1 MSTTASAA
9 IIMSTALS
17 FLVLGLT
24 VSTMTILPAPARAAG
39 LVTSPGAKPSVGD
52 YIPRSMHIIGVDGES
67 YPRAYGMLIFDGK
80 VIALVDAKTRTI
92 MQIVSDEPR

>member
-1 MSTTASAA
+1 MSASASAA

-17 FLVLGLT
+17 ILVLGLT
-24 VSTMTILPAPARAAG
+24 LSTMEILPAPARAAG
-39 LVTSPGAKPSVGD
+39 LVTSPSAKPSVGD

-80 VIALVDAKTRTI
+80 TIALVDAKTRKI
-92 MQIVSDEPR
+92 MQIVSDEPL

>member
-1 MSTTASAA
+1 MSTTASTA
-9 IIMSTALS
+9 IILSTALS
-17 FLVLGLT
+17 ILVLGLT
-24 VSTMTILPAPARAAG
+24 ISTMAILPAPARTAG
-39 LVTSPGAKPSVGD
+39 LVTSPAARPSVGD